1 MKKIIF
7 IFFISTICFSQN
19 EVDSLSY
26 YSEKKEF
33 DKAINYSERWIKSIE
48 FENKEKDIRY
58 LSLVCHLVGFY
69 SQTNFKNYS
78 KDFIETLENNLIV
91 FENNFDYYRDSNYL
105 LGRYYFLNDKYEIA
119 QVFFNKTKELCKK
132 KSIEDICY
140 FNSINYLFQID
151 NFFYKTNNIKYDN
164 QKALENILLL
174 KNYSEKYETK
184 NSEGYVISINNLGL
198 YYLHES
204 DFEKAEKLLLEA
216 LYIIE
221 KNNYNHLLIGNTD
234 NLIKLYLTKSNYIK
248 ADYYSEIILKKID
261 KNHPDYLSILSNK
274 ALIKTELGSY
284 KEALKIY
291 DECIAIAKEKYGTS
305 SEEYGTMISNSVYP
319 YLGIGGDLKNAE
331 KLLLIDFEIIK
342 KNNGLNHLK
351 TAVCYNRLG
360 NIYMSLKQDD
370 KALDCFNKA
379 LKIFNSLKIE
389 SIEYSILLS
398 NIATLYSLNNNY
410 EKAENFI
417 LESYQIKSKIID
429 KHNISRLINLD
440 NLCFFYFKNEK
451 NNEYKKFRLEYFEI
465 IKQNILNI
473 NSNIG
478 EKESISYLNKILK
491 FSTYLSYLNYY
502 PNKFSDLNIACYENQ
517 LLLKNLTLR
526 NQQRIKNS
534 IAKSNNTEL
543 QNKYEQFIANKRY
556 LTKQEE
562 LSPSERNQNY
572 EEIKGDT
579 EILEKDITR
588 LSSEFSDAKK
598 AMTISVKD
606 IQQKLKADEVV
617 IDFVHFNYY
626 NKKWTDSTMYAAF
639 VYSKTSKFP
648 KFIKLFEEKQLSKL
662 LVNSDNQEENSR
674 FDKLYLNNQLTQL
687 LFKPLENELKGMNTI
702 YLSLSGLTHQINTG
716 ALILDNQEVLGKK
729 YKLHVI
735 NSPATLVAHKPLSFD
750 EQSNLVFHLYG
761 GIDYD
766 KKNETSPNE
775 IQNQNDIVVSE
786 ASISLQ
792 TRSGISGFGYLSG
805 TKNEIQNIQ
814 SITLKNGFHTNVFD
828 DRRATEESI
837 KKLDG
842 TTTPF
847 VLHLATHGF
856 FFPDPVQET
865 PNEQFFL
872 ETKSRL
878 FKASDDPMLR
888 SGLLFSGANKFWG
901 KSNEKQTGDDGIL
914 TASEISNLDLSACQ
928 LVILSACE
936 TGLGEVK
943 GSEGVFGLQRAF
955 KMAGVKNIIMSLWK
969 VPDTQTAELFNLFYE
984 ECFAG
989 KTIHEAFQ
997 SAQAKMQAKYSPY
1010 YWAGFILLE

>member
-7 IFFISTICFSQN
+7 LFFISTICYGQN
-19 EVDSLSY
+19 EVDSLVYYYQKGY
-26 YSEKKEF
+26 YS
-33 DKAINYSERWIKSIE
+33 KAINYGEKQKKTFKIKGTEYALIVNNLASAYGQIG
-48 FENKEKDIRY
+48 D
-58 LSLVCHLVGFY
+58 
-69 SQTNFKNYS
+69 FKNA
-78 KDFIETLENNLIV
+78 EL
-91 FENNFDYYRDSNYL
+91 NYL
-105 LGRYYFLNDKYEIA
+105 EELELEKSFFGENHKIVANTYQNLGNCLSNSTDLIKAKLYFMKAVEIYQKNDYFKTIDYTDCLLNLGVLLKDLKDYETAELVYENAIQLLKKYQGE
-119 QVFFNKTKELCKK
+119 
-132 KSIEDICY
+132 
-140 FNSINYLFQID
+140 NSINHF
-151 NFFYKTNNIKYDN
+151 K
-164 QKALENILLL
+164 
-174 KNYSEKYETK
+174 
-184 NSEGYVISINNLGL
+184 G
-198 YYLHES
+198 
-204 DFEKAEKLLLEA
+204 
-216 LYIIE
+216 
-221 KNNYNHLLIGNTD
+221 
-234 NLIKLYLTKSNYIK
+234 
-248 ADYYSEIILKKID
+248 
-261 KNHPDYLSILSNK
+261 
-274 ALIKTELGSY
+274 
-284 KEALKIY
+284 
-291 DECIAIAKEKYGTS
+291 
-305 SEEYGTMISNSVYP
+305 
-319 YLGIGGDLKNAE
+319 
-331 KLLLIDFEIIK
+331 
-342 KNNGLNHLK
+342 
-351 TAVCYNRLG
+351 
-360 NIYMSLKQDD
+360 
-370 KALDCFNKA
+370 
-379 LKIFNSLKIE
+379 
-389 SIEYSILLS
+389 LLS
-398 NIATLYSLNNNY
+398 LAIFYHDIKNDY
-410 EKAENFI
+410 
-417 LESYQIKSKIID
+417 KSKII
-429 KHNISRLINLD
+429 ISQITDYFIINKDSLLFNNRQNVFFLFNVAELLKNNKDYKNAKIFYEKTIDLANLYIPKSEIIYSDILYYTSLFYHEIKETEKAIELYKKILINYNFQVFQKTNYYTFNELSK
-440 NLCFFYFKNEK
+440 FKNEF
-451 NNEYKKFRLEYFEI
+451 YYRIFPIISFLQSYPTQHPEI
-465 IKQNILNI
+465 
-473 NSNIG
+473 NIG
-478 EKESISYLNKILK
+478 
-491 FSTYLSYLNYY
+491 
-502 PNKFSDLNIACYENQ
+502 CYEND
-517 LLLKNLTLR
+517 LLIKNLTLR

-534 IAKSNNTEL
+534 IAKSSNTEL
-543 QNKYEQFIANKRY
+543 QNKYEQFIVNKRY

-598 AMTISVKD
+598 AMTISIKD

-687 LFKPLENELKGMNTI
+687 LFKPLENELIGMNTI

-716 ALILDNQEVLGKK
+716 ALILDNEEVLGKK
-729 YKLHVI
+729 YKLHII
-735 NSPATLVAHKPLSFD
+735 NSPATLVAHKPLRFD
-750 EQSNLVFHLYG
+750 EQSNLAFHLYG

-786 ASISLQ
+786 ASTSLQ

-814 SITLKNGFHTNVFD
+814 SITQKNGFQTNVFD

-856 FFPDPVQET
+856 FFPDPVHET
-865 PNEQFFL
+865 PNEQLFL

-928 LVILSACE
+928 LVVLSACE

-997 SAQAKMQAKYSPY
+997 SAQAKMRAKYSPY